1 MAQFTKIGNTYFR
14 QDDSGQLF
22 PVVDKETTTGLDS
35 GQLPYSAV
43 QNTRG
48 LTFASENQPSPNQ
61 TNAPG
66 RNTDISSLIKSRLS
80 SALLNYKGVTDTADL
95 EVRRQSLLRKQLLS
109 SPYSSEGESSLTGS
123 QKLGLLRNRG
133 AEFDPEIKSLEEQII
148 KAKQGDAES
157 LNSLSKLMSLGKDVG
172 LFGDDKHSP
181 AYYEW
186 KDAVSAG
193 YKGDLNQYMND
204 DANRKAK
211 AAGAGGLSVSVLTK
225 VTTIANQHDSN
236 QLVKDYNTIQNKSGS
251 MQKVLKLG
259 VGGPGDLALVFEF
272 MKALDPTSVVRETEY
287 ATAAKSG
294 NIFAGAFAKFNGY
307 LKEEG
312 GFLPPQVQ
320 NSFIKIMK
328 TKLDVAQKQYDNY
341 HNEQAR
347 KINKITG
354 LTDGIDYLTDYGKV
368 DFGNDTSAA
377 ETRVIDGVT
386 YTKVEGGWK
395 KQ

>member
-1 MAQFTKIGNTYFR
+1 MPQFTKWGETWIR
-14 QDDSGQLF
+14 QDGDNLYSVSD
-22 PVVDKETTTGLDS
+22 PETIKGLKS
-35 GQLPYSAV
+35 GQLPYASIETSRPLSFSVPKDNTSNQQNISETGDTDYKAMLGKLLQKQLTNFQGVSNSA
-43 QNTRG
+43 QLEERR
-48 LTFASENQPSPNQ
+48 Q
-61 TNAPG
+61 
-66 RNTDISSLIKSRLS
+66 
-80 SALLNYKGVTDTADL
+80 ALL
-95 EVRRQSLLRKQLLS
+95 RQRLLS
-109 SPYSSEGESSLTGS
+109 SPGKYAPGGDVSALGAAGASSALESAGSEFEPAIQSL
-123 QKLGLLRNRG
+123 QL
-133 AEFDPEIKSLEEQII
+133 QINT
-148 KAKQGDAES
+148 AKQGDEAAMNN
-157 LNSLSKLMSLGKDVG
+157 LIKLFSLGKDIG
-172 LFGDDKHSP
+172 LFGGEDKHSP

-294 NIFAGAFAKFNGY
+294 NIFAGIFAKFNGY

-320 NSFIKIMK
+320 DSFIKIMK
-328 TKLDVAQKQYDNY
+328 TKLNVAQKQYDNY

-368 DFGNDTSAA
+368 NFDAELNKEGAGNENKLRAK
-377 ETRVIDGVT
+377 
-386 YTKVEGGWK
+386 YNY
-395 KQ
+395 